1 MKKSHFPKAKLA
13 FSPLRMNREHK
24 KVSMRGLGWP
34 SFWGSE
40 EPGNGRLDN
49 AQSKRPPGSSLL
61 PRWRAHLDRRLV
73 SKYPKQSGGC
83 VSFLLISGSSIQF
96 MVLWLVSALPW
107 VLGTEMVDTEI
118 DPIWERGQNSGQKR
132 ALVAFGQRVCGCSE
146 KQVSHWA

>member
-1 MKKSHFPKAKLA
+1 MKMKKSHFPKAKLA

-24 KVSMRGLGWP
+24 KVSVRGLGWP
-34 SFWGSE
+34 SCWGSE

-83 VSFLLISGSSIQF
+83 VSFLLISGSS
-96 MVLWLVSALPW
+96 VTVYGALASVSIT
-107 VLGTEMVDTEI
+107 LGAGNRDGWYRDRPHLGKRTEQWTKEH
-118 DPIWERGQNSGQKR
+118 
-132 ALVAFGQRVCGCSE
+132 L
-146 KQVSHWA
+146 